1 MSSTTAPKSDF
12 VQTSTTISAHLDAR
26 LRILLG
32 WRMLVKVRTPLRV
45 SETGSVLVGGKSSVS
60 VDEVAPRWW
69 VWIMGKLPKVK
80 VPDMRAAVAGRVPRV

>member
-1 MSSTTAPKSDF
+1 MSSAAAPKTDF
-12 VQTSTTISAHLDAR
+12 VQTSTTIAAHLDAR

-45 SETGSVLVGGKSSVS
+45 GETGSVLVGGKSLVS

-69 VWIMGKLPKVK
+69 VWIMGKLPKAK
-80 VPDMRAAVAGRVPRV
+80 VPDMRAAVAGRVARV